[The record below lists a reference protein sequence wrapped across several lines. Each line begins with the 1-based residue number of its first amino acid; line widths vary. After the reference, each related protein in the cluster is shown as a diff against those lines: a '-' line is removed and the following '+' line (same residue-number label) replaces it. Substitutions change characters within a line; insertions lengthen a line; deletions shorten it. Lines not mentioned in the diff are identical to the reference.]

1 VQQPPTTEKIP
12 LRNNDFTRKVAA
24 EVRYLN
30 RCYQCSM
37 CSDGCPVAYAMDYF
51 PNQIIHLVRLGLK
64 EKVLNS
70 TTIWLCASCETCATR
85 CPNEIEIV
93 RLMDILREESVKAG
107 VNSRVSNILKFHQA
121 FLDQIKKKG
130 RIDEVSLMI
139 SYEMKSREF
148 FSVSKIKELA
158 NMAIGMFKKGKIK
171 FPSLKRHS
179 TGEIKSIY
187 KKVFS
192 R

>member
-1 VQQPPTTEKIP
+1 VQQELTTEKIP
-12 LRNNDFTRKVAA
+12 LRNNEFTRKIAA
-24 EVRYLN
+24 EVKYLN

-37 CSDGCPVAYAMDYF
+37 CSDGCPVAYAMDYY
-51 PNQIIHLVRLGLK
+51 PNQMIHLVRLGLK
-64 EKVLNS
+64 DKVLNS

-93 RLMDILREESVKAG
+93 RLMDILREESIKAG
-107 VNSRVSNILKFHQA
+107 VNNQVSNILKFHQA

-139 SYEMKSREF
+139 SYELKSREF
-148 FSVSKIKELA
+148 LSLPKIKELA

-171 FPSLKRHS
+171 VPSLKRYS
-179 TGEIKSIY
+179 PGEIKSIY

>member
-1 VQQPPTTEKIP
+1 MQQQLTTEKIP
-12 LRNNDFTRKVAA
+12 LRNNEFTQKIAA

-37 CSDGCPVAYAMDYF
+37 CSDGCPVAYAMDYY
-51 PNQIIHLVRLGLK
+51 PNQIIHLVRFGLK
-64 EKVLNS
+64 DKVLNS

-121 FLDQIKKKG
+121 FLDQIKKNG
-130 RIDEVSLMI
+130 RINEVSLMI

-148 FSVSKIKELA
+148 LSFPKIKELTG
-158 NMAIGMFKKGKIK
+158 MAIGMFKKGKIK

>member
-1 VQQPPTTEKIP
+1 VQQQLTTEKIP
-12 LRNNDFTRKVAA
+12 LRNNEFTQKIAA

-37 CSDGCPVAYAMDYF
+37 CSDGCPVAYAMDYY
-51 PNQIIHLVRLGLK
+51 PNQLIHLVRLGIK
-64 EKVLNS
+64 DKVLNS

-93 RLMDILREESVKAG
+93 RLMDILREESVKTG

-121 FLDQIKKKG
+121 FLDQIRKKG
-130 RIDEVSLMI
+130 RINEVSLMI
-139 SYEMKSREF
+139 GYELKSREF
-148 FSVSKIKELA
+148 LSIAKIKELT
-158 NMAIGMFKKGKIK
+158 NMALGMFKKGKIK
-171 FPSLKRHS
+171 PPSLTRHS
-179 TGEIKSIY
+179 TRHIKSIY

-192 R
+192 H